1 VTVVAVCQLAL
12 QVGAPEANLATVTS
26 AIRSAA
32 ADGSDIVVVPEL
44 SDSGYVF
51 ADRVEAAGLAHP
63 AATSPAL
70 AAWQELSA
78 QLRITVV
85 GGWCER
91 GNDGLL
97 YNSAAIVGP
106 AGVLATYRKA
116 HLWDEEK
123 HVFTPG
129 DGPPPVVD
137 TPAGRIGVCICYDL
151 EFPEWARLAALAG
164 ADLLAAPV
172 NWPRLDRPPGERPNE
187 VVKAQ
192 ADAAVNGMWIAVAD
206 RCGTERGVEWT
217 GGSLIVDPGGYPVA
231 GPVLADRPTT
241 LLADIDL
248 TRARD
253 KRINANNDVMGDRR
267 PDLYRG
273 VTDLAVPAAGIE
285 VPG

>member
-12 QVGAPEANLATVTS
+12 RVGEPAANLSAVTS

-32 ADGSDIVVVPEL
+32 ADGADIVVVPEL

-51 ADRVEAAGLAHP
+51 ADRAEAAGLAHSE
-63 AATSPAL
+63 ATSPAL
-70 AAWQELSA
+70 NAWRELASE
-78 QLRITVV
+78 LRITVV

-91 GNDGLL
+91 GADGLL

-106 AGVLATYRKA
+106 AGVLAAYRKA
-116 HLWDEEK
+116 HLWDDEK

-129 DGPPPVVD
+129 DEPPAVVD

-192 ADAAVNGMWIAVAD
+192 ADAAVNGIWIAVAD

-217 GGSLIVDPGGYPVA
+217 GGSLIIDPGGYPVI

-241 LLADIDL
+241 LLAEVDL

-253 KRINANNDVMGDRR
+253 KRINENNDLMGDRR
-267 PDLYRG
+267 PELYRT
-273 VTDLAVPAAGIE
+273 VTDPARPAEGVGVPR
-285 VPG
+285 